1 VNGKLEKEKLMK
13 KLMMMFAALA
23 AVGMVAGCFTSATA
37 YTEKTNPDGTKTVSR
52 VSIIGTGDKAS
63 QVAAEGMFAD
73 GASDDLGA
81 GVKNA
86 SASQQSTGVKETLEG
101 VGSLLGGL
109 GAFMAR
115 TQGVPVPT
123 IAPVTPDAASVAS
136 APVKGEYDSPIPSG
150 TVAALPG
157 TGIGVVVL
165 GNRATCGYCA
175 AFWARMDAKDLAAA
189 CCGAVIIDADKT
201 DAPNLYQAFAP
212 ADGFNYPL
220 VRVYEGGQLKGE
232 FVSRGDL
239 PDAVFAKIKAFTSCK

>member
-1 VNGKLEKEKLMK
+1 MK
-13 KLMMMFAALA
+13 KLMTIAAALTA
-23 AVGMVAGCFTSATA
+23 CMMTAGCFTSATA
-37 YTEKTNPDGTKTVSR
+37 WTERINPDGSKTISKVS
-52 VSIIGTGDKAS
+52 VIGTGDKAS

-86 SASQQSTGVKETLEG
+86 SASQQSTGIKETLEG

-136 APVKGEYDSPIPSG
+136 APVKGEYDSPVPSG

-175 AFWARMDAKDLAAA
+175 AFWARMDPADLAKA

-212 ADGFNYPL
+212 ADGFQYPL

-232 FVSRGDL
+232 FVSRSDL